1 MKLAQLSPIAQS
13 AAKAKAITGEWDY
26 AGFDQLLEELI
37 AYDKT
42 MDARVPRQKKW
53 MIISIVICFFSF
65 VAMLVMNAT
74 LDDNSIGVGIFAAAV
89 ANLVWSIIL
98 FRKCSKQALPE
109 AALESVHQLARLLRQ
124 DLDPKAKIITTIDLS
139 GPTGKKKKPSAQPH
153 QRIYFD
159 AWCTMRFRLRDGYTA
174 VVRQIDTFTET
185 TKMTRNARGKIKRK
199 IKWKKQCRVTA
210 RIIPP
215 APIQWGKPPQVDR
228 VWERFKMVAK
238 RDLSVACLDRWW
250 SYKKRSEAPKR
261 APSAKDIVGMLFRLC
276 AMRPV
281 EAK

>member
-26 AGFDQLLEELI
+26 AGFDQLLKELI

-53 MIISIVICFFSF
+53 MIISIVIFFFSF

-124 DLDPKAKIITTIDLS
+124 DLDPKAKITANIDLS
-139 GPTGKKKKPSAQPH
+139 GLTDQKKKSINPKQWT
-153 QRIYFD
+153 YFD
-159 AWCTMRFRLRDGYTA
+159 PWCSIRFKLRDGYVA
-174 VVRQIDTFTET
+174 VVRQTDSFTET
-185 TKMTRNARGKIKRK
+185 KRTKRNARGKTKSK
-199 IKWKKQCRVTA
+199 TKWKKQCRVTA

-215 APIQWGKPPQVDR
+215 DPVVWGAPPQVDR
-228 VWERFKMVAK
+228 VWERHKVITQN
-238 RDLSVACLDRWW
+238 DVSVAVLDRWW
-250 SYKKRSEAPKR
+250 AFKQPTDVPTKSP
-261 APSAKDIVGMLFRLC
+261 PAKDIIGMLFRLC
-276 AMRPV
+276 AMRPL